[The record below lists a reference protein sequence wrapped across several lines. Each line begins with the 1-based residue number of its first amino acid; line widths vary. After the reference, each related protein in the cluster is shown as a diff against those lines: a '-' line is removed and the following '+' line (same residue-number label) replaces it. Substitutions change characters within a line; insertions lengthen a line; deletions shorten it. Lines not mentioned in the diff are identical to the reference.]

1 MHKYIK
7 YTEVLIHLLSSNCHL
22 VLGPNKYSSREGKNK
37 KKKFGGGKKKKIKDI
52 VLKEYLHFALLT
64 ATKIQKNVTERYGPE
79 TRTSIFKAIIPP
91 NTDEIP
97 IITSI
102 T

>member
-1 MHKYIK
+1 MKYA
-7 YTEVLIHLLSSNCHL
+7 
-22 VLGPNKYSSREGKNK
+22 
-37 KKKFGGGKKKKIKDI
+37 
-52 VLKEYLHFALLT
+52 VLKEYIHFELLT
-64 ATKIQKNVTERYGPE
+64 ATKIQKNVTERYGPD
-79 TRTSIFKAIIPP
+79 TRTSIFKAIMPP

>member
-1 MHKYIK
+1 MG
-7 YTEVLIHLLSSNCHL
+7 E
-22 VLGPNKYSSREGKNK
+22 KNQK
-37 KKKFGGGKKKKIKDI
+37 EEKEPKDI
-52 VLKEYLHFALLT
+52 VLREYLHFALLT

-91 NTDEIP
+91 NTDDIP